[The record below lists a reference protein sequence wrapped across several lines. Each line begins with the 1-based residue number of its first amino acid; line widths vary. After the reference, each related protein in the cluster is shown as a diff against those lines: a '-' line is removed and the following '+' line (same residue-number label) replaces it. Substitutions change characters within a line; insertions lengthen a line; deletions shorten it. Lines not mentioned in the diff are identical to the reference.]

1 MSTALRWPPTGDH
14 YDAGV
19 QLAQFNIARLHHP
32 IDHPASAGFIEL
44 IDETNARA
52 EASPGFVWRHG
63 IDTRDAD
70 DAPYDDKL
78 ITVNAS
84 VWASIDDLRNFAYR
98 GWHRDVF
105 RRRQEWFQDSA
116 AVMWWIPD
124 GAVPGMQECLLR
136 LAFHDEFGS
145 TPFAFGMGERTSVLL
160 VEHRDDGDEHATTA
174 RLDGEHAGECRWRLT
189 GGRAQAE
196 WPARDAAAAWL
207 LIAIESHAFTL
218 GATSLVVTGDPVDR
232 DTLER
237 LGYDLTTAP
246 PTKALRAIRR
256 RGGFGTISSA

>member
-1 MSTALRWPPTGDH
+1 M
-14 YDAGV
+14 

-32 IDHPASAGFIEL
+32 IDHPASRGFIDL
-44 IDETNARA
+44 IDETNTRA

-63 IDTRDAD
+63 IDTRTAD

-84 VWASIDDLRNFAYR
+84 VWASIDDLRTFAYR

-124 GAVPGMQECLLR
+124 GEIPAMQECLLR

-145 TPFAFGMGERTSVLL
+145 TPFAFGMGERVPAL
-160 VEHRDDGDEHATTA
+160 VITHHDHGTHRVATATVDGASAGTCEWH
-174 RLDGEHAGECRWRLT
+174 LDGEVAT
-189 GGRAQAE
+189 AT
-196 WPARDAAAAWL
+196 WPATTDLAAAL
-207 LIAIESHAFTL
+207 LTAVESQAFGL
-218 GATSLVVTGDPVDR
+218 GATALHVVGDVVGTLDL
-232 DTLER
+232 DVLER
-237 LGYDLTTAP
+237 LGHDVASLPT
-246 PTKALRAIRR
+246 TKALAPIRR
-256 RGGFGTISSA
+256 RGGFRQLAATRPFDS

>member
-1 MSTALRWPPTGDH
+1 M
-14 YDAGV
+14 

-124 GAVPGMQECLLR
+124 GEIPGMQECLLR

-145 TPFAFGMGERTSVLL
+145 TPYAFGMGERTSVLV
-160 VEHRDDGDEHATTA
+160 VEHHDDTEAHVTTA
-174 RLDGEHAGECRWRLT
+174 TLDGEPAAACRWQLIDGTVVATWPGAAGNDDTVAGLLT
-189 GGRAQAE
+189 STASRGF
-196 WPARDAAAAWL
+196 D
-207 LIAIESHAFTL
+207 L
-218 GATSLVVTGDPVDR
+218 GATAMRVTGDADPVLLD
-232 DTLER
+232 R
-237 LGYDLTTAP
+237 LGFDRSASGTVMRLAP
-246 PTKALRAIRR
+246 IRR
-256 RGGFGTISSA
+256 RGGLRQLAETRPSDH

>member
-1 MSTALRWPPTGDH
+1 M
-14 YDAGV
+14 

-32 IDHPASAGFIEL
+32 IDHPATAGFIEL

-84 VWASIDDLRNFAYR
+84 VWASIDDLRHFAYR

-105 RRRQEWFQDSA
+105 RRRQEWFQDSG

-124 GAVPGMQECLLR
+124 GEIPGMQECLLR

-145 TPFAFGMGERTSVLL
+145 TPYAFGMGERTSVLL
-160 VEHRDDGDEHATTA
+160 VEHHDDGDQHVTTA
-174 RLDGEHAGECRWRLT
+174 TLDGEHVGECRWRMTGDTVEVAWPDPADIAETTAALLT
-189 GGRAQAE
+189 ATASRGFE
-196 WPARDAAAAWL
+196 
-207 LIAIESHAFTL
+207 L
-218 GATSLVVTGDPVDR
+218 GATAMRVTGDSEPALLTRIGFVHDGSNAVM
-232 DTLER
+232 R
-237 LGYDLTTAP
+237 LAP
-246 PTKALRAIRR
+246 IRR
-256 RGGFGTISSA
+256 RGGLRQLAETRPSDS

>member
-1 MSTALRWPPTGDH
+1 M
-14 YDAGV
+14 

-32 IDHPASAGFIEL
+32 IDHPATAGFIEL

-84 VWASIDDLRNFAYR
+84 VWASIDDLRHFAYR

-124 GAVPGMQECLLR
+124 GEIPGMQECLLR

-145 TPFAFGMGERTSVLL
+145 TPYAFGMGERVPVL
-160 VEHRDDGDEHATTA
+160 VMTHHVDGAHHTVTAT
-174 RLDGEHAGECRWRLT
+174 LDGEPAGECTWQQLDDT
-189 GGRAQAE
+189 VLAE
-196 WPARDAAAAWL
+196 WPTNADTAAGLLTAVESRAFDRRATTMVVAGDGLDPITLAA
-207 LIAIESHAFTL
+207 L
-218 GATSLVVTGDPVDR
+218 GH
-232 DTLER
+232 
-237 LGYDLTTAP
+237 DLTTTP
-246 PTKALRAIRR
+246 PRKAVRPIRH
-256 RGGFGTISSA
+256 RGGLRHVASL

>member
-1 MSTALRWPPTGDH
+1 M
-14 YDAGV
+14 

-32 IDHPASAGFIEL
+32 IDHPATAGFIEL

-84 VWASIDDLRNFAYR
+84 VWASIDDLRHFAYR

-124 GAVPGMQECLLR
+124 GEIPRMQECLLR

-145 TPFAFGMGERTSVLL
+145 TPYAFGMGERVPAL
-160 VEHRDDGDEHATTA
+160 VMTHHDDGTRHTVTATRDDEPAGSCEWQIHDGVATVS
-174 RLDGEHAGECRWRLT
+174 
-189 GGRAQAE
+189 
-196 WPARDAAAAWL
+196 WPTTTDIAAAL
-207 LIAIESHAFTL
+207 LTTVESRGFSL
-218 GATSLVVTGDPVDR
+218 GCTAMRVTGDGIDVE
-232 DTLER
+232 LLGR
-237 LGYDLTTAP
+237 LGHRLDIDP
-246 PTKALRAIRR
+246 PTKALTPIRR
-256 RGGFGTISSA
+256 RGGFRQLAGTRPFDS

>member
-1 MSTALRWPPTGDH
+1 M
-14 YDAGV
+14 

-32 IDHPASAGFIEL
+32 IDHPATAGFIEL

-84 VWASIDDLRNFAYR
+84 VWASIDDLRHFAYR

-124 GAVPGMQECLLR
+124 GEIPGMQECLLR

-145 TPFAFGMGERTSVLL
+145 TPYAFGMGERVPVL
-160 VEHRDDGDEHATTA
+160 VVTHHDDGARHTVSAT
-174 RLDGEHAGECRWRLT
+174 LDGTPAGSCAWELVDGVATASWPTPGRL
-189 GGRAQAE
+189 AAE
-196 WPARDAAAAWL
+196 L
-207 LIAIESHAFTL
+207 LTAVESRGFAL
-218 GATSLVVTGDPVDR
+218 GATAMQVDGHGVDR
-232 DTLER
+232 AVLER
-237 LGYDLTTAP
+237 LGHQLDTAP
-246 PTKALRAIRR
+246 PMKPLAPIRR
-256 RGGFGTISSA
+256 RGGCRQRAGTRPFAS

>member
-1 MSTALRWPPTGDH
+1 M
-14 YDAGV
+14 

-84 VWASIDDLRNFAYR
+84 VWASIDDLRHFAYR

-116 AVMWWIPD
+116 AVMWWVHDGTIPTMHD
-124 GAVPGMQECLLR
+124 CLVR

-145 TPFAFGMGERTSVLL
+145 TPYAFGMGERVPVLL
-160 VEHRDDGDEHATTA
+160 IQHHEHGDTRRVTATLDGASVGVCEWSLDDDGA
-174 RLDGEHAGECRWRLT
+174 RVQRLASDGNDAELLAAVETVAFDAGAGAITVAADCDHDV
-189 GGRAQAE
+189 
-196 WPARDAAAAWL
+196 AR
-207 LIAIESHAFTL
+207 
-218 GATSLVVTGDPVDR
+218 
-232 DTLER
+232 R
-237 LGYDLTTAP
+237 LGYDLDGSTIS
-246 PTKALRAIRR
+246 KALGPIRR
-256 RGGFGTISSA
+256 RGGLGSRPSA